1 MYESDGLASALGSP
15 VVLIVFVIVFVV
27 CLRVL
32 PEMGFSGL
40 SGKMLAFCLAA
51 LSAMG
56 LMIFA
61 PERGTHDISES
72 VPQPEYFLLLPY
84 AALGLT
90 LVLLPFIFLIYKW
103 LHALMEGVRRD
114 RQSTRT
120 PKESSSQDS
129 TRSAFNG
136 SGRIERRAHDD
147 RTNVHGSLDR
157 PYSGSRRFR

>member
-1 MYESDGLASALGSP
+1 MNASDFLASAPGAP
-15 VVLIVFVIVFVV
+15 VLLMVFVIVFVV

-40 SGKMLAFCLAA
+40 SGKVLAFCVAA

-61 PERGTHDISES
+61 PERGSHDISVS

-90 LVLLPFIFLIYKW
+90 LVLLPFIFLIHKW
-103 LHALMEGVRRD
+103 LHALMDGGRRQ
-114 RQSTRT
+114 RESTRIPNET
-120 PKESSSQDS
+120 PSKS
-129 TRSAFNG
+129 
-136 SGRIERRAHDD
+136 SGRSTSSDGERIVGRGHD
-147 RTNVHGSLDR
+147 
-157 PYSGSRRFR
+157 